1 MVAKALN
8 KVPAAAC
15 GDYEEIPVESGKPG
29 MKACLQTRMDAKHI
43 LTENK
48 TQINNLIKRFS

>member
-1 MVAKALN
+1 MPVAD
-8 KVPAAAC
+8 C
-15 GDYEEIPVESGKPG
+15 GDYGEIPVSPQEKE
-29 MKACLQTRMDAKHI
+29 THI